1 MGIKEGLTAVVE
13 TGKREKC
20 ELRLD
25 VARAQVLE
33 SLTKQFGLCVVDRLE
48 YSVKDLTSDWGNG
61 TRRDFEKEREKR
73 DLP

>member
-33 SLTKQFGLCVVDRLE
+33 SLTKQCGLCVVDRLE
-48 YSVKDLTSDWGNG
+48 YSVKD
-61 TRRDFEKEREKR
+61 F
-73 DLP
+73 